1 MPETVKYGRCEPS
14 NTVIALEALRSGDI
28 GLNAASRLSVF
39 FNKLEGTVRW
49 DEMYCVENIQ
59 TVVGEELVSHFAVGT
74 ERVLW
79 IHHVF
84 TKPGF

>member
-1 MPETVKYGRCEPS
+1 MPETVKYGRGEPS
-14 NTVIALEALRSGDI
+14 DTVTALEVLRDGDI

-39 FNKLEGTVRW
+39 VNILEGTVRW
-49 DEMYCVENIQ
+49 GELFCVENVQ
-59 TVVGEELVSHFAVGT
+59 TAVGEELVSRFVIGT

-84 TKPGF
+84 MKSDF